1 VSVASSP
8 VGVGRIRLSDG
19 AILKLKILIVDV
31 RESGFSP
38 FGGVNFDVKVVGGV
52 AVESVPEEVKKLVAN
67 KPLIPSELPTED
79 WELLGIVEREPAE
92 AWEVVKSSKGE
103 FVVKVVAEAVMVA
116 RNTMYRTMH
125 GEPLYSV
132 SWVNKVMWSPRG
144 MQSG

>member
-1 VSVASSP
+1 MSVASSP

-67 KPLIPSELPTED
+67 KPLIPSELPTEG

>member
-1 VSVASSP
+1 MSAASSP
-8 VGVGRIRLSDG
+8 VGVGRIKLSDRT
-19 AILKLKILIVDV
+19 ILKLKILIVDV

-38 FGGVNFDVKVVGGV
+38 FGGVNFDVKVIGGV

-67 KPLIPSELPTED
+67 KPLIPSELPTEG
-79 WELLGIVEREPAE
+79 WELLGIVEQEPAE

>member
-1 VSVASSP
+1 MSVASSP
-8 VGVGRIRLSDG
+8 VGVGWIRLSDG
-19 AILKLKILIVDV
+19 AVLKLKILIVDV

-52 AVESVPEEVKKLVAN
+52 AVESVPEEVKKLVEN
-67 KPLIPSELPTED
+67 KPLAPSEPPKEG
-79 WELLGIVEREPAE
+79 WELLGIVEQRPAE

-116 RNTMYRTMH
+116 RNTMYRTIH

-144 MQSG
+144 MQNG

>member
-1 VSVASSP
+1 MSAASSP
-8 VGVGRIRLSDG
+8 VGVGRIKLSDG
-19 AILKLKILIVDV
+19 TILKLKILIVDV

-38 FGGVNFDVKVVGGV
+38 FGGVNFDVKVIGGV

-67 KPLIPSELPTED
+67 KPLIPSELPTEG
-79 WELLGIVEREPAE
+79 WELLGIVEQEPAE

>member
-1 VSVASSP
+1 VGVASSP
-8 VGVGRIRLSDG
+8 VGIGWIKLSDG
-19 AILKLKILIVDV
+19 AVLKLKILIVDV

-67 KPLIPSELPTED
+67 KPLAPSELPAEG
-79 WELLGIVEREPAE
+79 WELLGIVEQRPAE

-116 RNTMYRTMH
+116 RNTMYRTVH

-144 MQSG
+144 MQNG